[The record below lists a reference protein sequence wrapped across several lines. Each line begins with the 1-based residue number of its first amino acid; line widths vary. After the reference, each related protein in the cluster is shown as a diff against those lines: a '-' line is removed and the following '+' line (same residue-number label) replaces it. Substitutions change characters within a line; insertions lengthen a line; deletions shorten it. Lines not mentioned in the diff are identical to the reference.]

1 VASLL
6 QSLKGR
12 TTSLK
17 ELYLVR
23 KATYAVDYD
32 SIRIRLKACRTS
44 SLVNTNDLANRS
56 SVSII
61 RGSEYRS
68 FLVKAFN

>member
-6 QSLKGR
+6 QSLKSK
-12 TTSLK
+12 TISLK

-23 KATYAVDYD
+23 KATYAVDYGF
-32 SIRIRLKACRTS
+32 IKIRLKACYTF
-44 SLVNTNDLANRS
+44 SLINTNDLANRS
-56 SVSII
+56 SVFVIK
-61 RGSEYRS
+61 GSEYRS

>member
-1 VASLL
+1 LL
-6 QSLKGR
+6 QSLKGK

-23 KATYAVDYD
+23 KATYTIDY
-32 SIRIRLKACRTS
+32 SFIKIWLKACYIS
-44 SLVNTNDLANRS
+44 SLVNTNDLANRLN
-56 SVSII
+56 VFII
-61 RGSEYRS
+61 RGSGYRS